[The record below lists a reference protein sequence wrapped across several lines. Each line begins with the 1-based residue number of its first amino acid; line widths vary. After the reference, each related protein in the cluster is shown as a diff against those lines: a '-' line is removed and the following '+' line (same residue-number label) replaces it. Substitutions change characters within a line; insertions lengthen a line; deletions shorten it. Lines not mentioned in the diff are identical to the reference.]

1 VKKITSIQ
9 DIDLSPQPGKKY
21 WNCDREWREEF
32 IYFLMVNRFHDDHD
46 RTSKQG
52 PDRLVGFGS
61 EEQLKSFCGGT
72 IKGITKHLDYIKG
85 LGCTSIWLS
94 PVFQNNEN
102 SYHGYAIENF
112 LAVDPRFGTKEDLIE
127 LVRISH
133 EKNIRVFL
141 DVVLNHSG
149 DNWFYLGGFRYF
161 YDKGMQFPF
170 GGWRKED
177 SPLPVE
183 LRNPEYYSR
192 MGEIRNWDIN
202 PETKDGDFFSLKG
215 FLNDDSPEGLALQNI
230 LIKIHCYWMKEV
242 DFDGFRLDAVKHMG
256 EVAVARFC
264 SEIREYA
271 YRIGK
276 KNFFLFGELVGG
288 DEACNKYIGP
298 NTSRNL
304 GDKNIYF
311 GLDSVLDFPLHYTLP
326 SVIKGIGSPV
336 DLINRYEALRYNA
349 LNRGELGRYLVT
361 FLDNHDQV
369 GYTFK
374 KRFSAGALDDQV
386 IAGLGFLLCS
396 LGTPCIYYG
405 TEQGFSGQGDGDEFI
420 REAMF
425 DLNDTRTNALNTEGK
440 IYKEIGA
447 IAKISRQSEV
457 LKFGRM
463 YIREISSN
471 GVDFSLPQSQPC
483 TLAFSRVLSNEEIL
497 VAFNT
502 STNEMKSDYVI
513 VNNGVGVDRL
523 EMKYLY
529 GGEGT
534 VAVQRHPHPG
544 NTNKFVKLELQPLQ
558 FVILK

>member
-1 VKKITSIQ
+1 VEKINSIL
-9 DIDLSPQPGKKY
+9 DIDLSPVPGKKY

-32 IYFLMVNRFHDDHD
+32 IYFLMVDRFHDDLE
-46 RTSKQG
+46 RTSRHGQ
-52 PDRLVGFGS
+52 DRQSGFGS
-61 EEQLKSFCGGT
+61 EEQLKTFCGGT
-72 IKGITKHLDYIKG
+72 IKGVTNHLDYIKG
-85 LGCTSIWLS
+85 LGCTAIWLS
-94 PVFQNNEN
+94 PVFENNEN

-112 LAVDPRFGTKEDLIE
+112 MSIDPRFGTKEDLVE
-127 LVRISH
+127 LVQVAH
-133 EKNIRVFL
+133 EKNIRIFL

-149 DNWFYLGGFRYF
+149 DNWYYLGGFRYY

-177 SPLPVE
+177 RPLPVE
-183 LRNPEYYSR
+183 LRNSDYYSR

-202 PETKDGDFFSLKG
+202 PETTDGDFFGLKG
-215 FLNDDSPEGLALQNI
+215 FLNDDSAEGLALQNI
-230 LIKIHCYWMKEV
+230 LIKIHCYWMKEI

-264 SEIREYA
+264 SQIREYA

-311 GLDSVLDFPLHYTLP
+311 GLDSVLDFPLHFTLP
-326 SVIKGIGSPV
+326 SVIKGMSSPV

-369 GYTFK
+369 GYSFK
-374 KRFSAGALDDQV
+374 KRFSAGALDEQV
-386 IAGLGFLLCS
+386 IAGLGYLLCA

-405 TEQGFSGQGDGDEFI
+405 TEQGFAGQGEGDDFI

-425 DLNDTRTNALNTEGK
+425 DMNNNTTNALNTGSK
-440 IYKEIGA
+440 IYKEVA
-447 IAKISRQSEV
+447 RIAEISKEYAA

-463 YIREISSN
+463 YIREISPN
-471 GVDFSLPQSQPC
+471 GIDFSLPQSQPC
-483 TLAFSRVLSNEEIL
+483 TLAFSRVVSNEEVLI
-497 VAFNT
+497 AFNT
-502 STNEMKSDYVI
+502 STNETKSDSVI
-513 VNNGVGVDRL
+513 VNNGIGGDRK

-529 GGEGT
+529 GKEGS
-534 VAVQRHPHPG
+534 VSVQNHCHPG
-544 NTNKFVKLELQPLQ
+544 NHTCFVKLELAPLQ